1 MEREEALW
9 EEVKIGM
16 LRDIVDGAAEKLRE
30 GGLSREEIDFLLEST
45 RRKALTLFPDKE
57 EVYDLI
63 YVPRFKHIIEENYG

>member
-16 LRDIVDGAAEKLRE
+16 LRDIVDRAAEKLRE
-30 GGLSREEIDFLLEST
+30 GGLSREEIGFLLEST
-45 RRKALTLFPDKE
+45 RRKALALFPDKE

-63 YVPRFKHIIEENYG
+63 YLPRFKRIIEEDYG